1 MYKKFWQGGLN
12 MPTINMLSAAD
23 KVKGQGVGSAYL
35 EQLDLVQNG
44 LGEEYTIE
52 VNKVK
57 CADIMHYHTIN
68 LPYYLSLPFAKARK
82 SVTVGAVHFLP
93 ETVDGSIKLPHI
105 ATHVFYKYIIEFYK
119 SMDYLVTV
127 NPNFIDKLEA
137 YGIPRNKIAYIPNFV
152 SKEKFYKMNELQK
165 KELRKAYNI
174 PQDKFVVLCAGQLQL
189 RKGVFE
195 FVEIAKAMPEVEFIW
210 AGGFS
215 FGNIT
220 SGYKEVKELLD
231 NPPKN
236 VRFLGI
242 VERDKMNELYN
253 IADLMFLPSYSELF
267 PMIILE
273 AMNCNTPILLR
284 DLDIYPNILFDYYM
298 KGNTNEEFIG
308 HIQRLKNDIVYK
320 EKYIA
325 KSKEGSEFY
334 SREHILSMW
343 QEFYAE
349 ILCANKKILLASG
362 EFTT

>member
-1 MYKKFWQGGLN
+1 

-35 EQLDLVQNG
+35 EQLDLMQTG

-52 VNKVK
+52 VNKMK

-68 LPYYLSLPFAKARK
+68 FPYYLGLPLAKVKK
-82 SVTVGAVHFLP
+82 SITVGAVHFLP
-93 ETVDGSIKLPHI
+93 ETVDGSIKLPSI

-127 NPNFIDKLEA
+127 NPNFIEKLEA
-137 YGIPRNKIAYIPNFV
+137 YGIPRHKIAYIPNFV
-152 SKEKFYKMNELQK
+152 SKDKFFKMTDTQK
-165 KELRKAYNI
+165 TELRNAHNI
-174 PQDKFVVLCAGQLQL
+174 PKDKFVVLCAGQLQV

-195 FVEIAKAMPEVEFIW
+195 FVEIAKSMPDVEFFW

-220 SGYKEVKELLD
+220 SGYKEVKELLE
-231 NPPKN
+231 NPPGN
-236 VRFLGI
+236 VHFLGI

-253 IADLMFLPSYSELF
+253 MADLMFLPSYSELF

-298 KGNTNEEFIG
+298 KGNSNEEFIG
-308 HIQRLKNDIVYK
+308 HIKRLREDDTYR

-349 ILCANKKILLASG
+349 ILCENKKIYLSSG
-362 EFTT
+362 ELTS

>member
-1 MYKKFWQGGLN
+1 

-35 EQLDLVQNG
+35 EQLDLMQTG

-52 VNKVK
+52 VNKMK

-68 LPYYLSLPFAKARK
+68 FPYYLGLPLAKVKK
-82 SVTVGAVHFLP
+82 SITVGAVHFLP
-93 ETVDGSIKLPHI
+93 ETVDGSIKLPSI

-127 NPNFIDKLEA
+127 NPNFIEKLEA
-137 YGIPRNKIAYIPNFV
+137 YGIPRHKIAYIPNFV
-152 SKEKFYKMNELQK
+152 SKDKFFKMTDTQK
-165 KELRKAYNI
+165 TELRNAHNI
-174 PQDKFVVLCAGQLQL
+174 PKDKFVVLCAGQLQV

-195 FVEIAKAMPEVEFIW
+195 FVEIAKSMPDVEFLW

-220 SGYKEVKELLD
+220 SGYKEVKELLE
-231 NPPKN
+231 NPPEN

-253 IADLMFLPSYSELF
+253 MADLMFLPSYSELF

-284 DLDIYPNILFDYYM
+284 DLDVYPNILFDYYM
-298 KGNTNEEFIG
+298 KGNSNEEFIA
-308 HIQRLKNDIVYK
+308 HINRLRQDHIYR

-349 ILCANKKILLASG
+349 ILCENKKIYLSSG
-362 EFTT
+362 ELTS